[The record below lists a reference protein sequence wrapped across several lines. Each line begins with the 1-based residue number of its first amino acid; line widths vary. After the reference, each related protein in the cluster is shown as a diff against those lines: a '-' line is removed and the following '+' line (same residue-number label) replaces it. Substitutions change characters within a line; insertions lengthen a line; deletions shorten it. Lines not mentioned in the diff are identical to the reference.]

1 MILENEGLL
10 DHVLTD
16 GVPGRRFGAWV
27 VDALILGAVVGVLW
41 LMLVALGLAT
51 FGLAFPLLSL
61 LPAVPFLYHAGCL
74 ASGAAATPGMALLGI
89 TARQDADVLA
99 RPTLGEAVV
108 FTAGL
113 YLTLAAGAVWLLVA
127 LITRRHR
134 ALHDLVSGLVIVR
147 TQALTMVGGYG
158 NMAPGAWTA

>member
-1 MILENEGLL
+1 MILESESLL

-16 GVPGRRFGAWV
+16 GVPGRRFAAWL
-27 VDALILGAVVGVLW
+27 VDALILGVIVGVLW
-41 LMLVALGLAT
+41 LVLLALGLAT
-51 FGLAFPLLSL
+51 LGLAFPLLTL
-61 LPAVPFLYHAGCL
+61 LPAVPFLYHVGFL
-74 ASGAAATPGMALLGI
+74 ARDAAATPGMALLGI
-89 TARQDADVLA
+89 TARQDADLSP
-99 RPTLGEAVV
+99 PTLGEACV

-147 TQALTMVGGYG
+147 TRALTMAGGYG
-158 NMAPGAWTA
+158 NMPPGAWTA

>member
-1 MILENEGLL
+1 MILESEALL

-16 GVPGRRFGAWV
+16 GVPGRRLAAWL
-27 VDALILGAVVGVLW
+27 VDALILGVIVGVLW
-41 LMLVALGLAT
+41 LVLVALGLAT
-51 FGLAFPLLSL
+51 LGLAFPLLTL
-61 LPAVPFLYHAGCL
+61 LPAVPFLYHAGFL

-89 TARQDADVLA
+89 TARQDADFSP
-99 RPTLGEAVV
+99 PTLGEAAV

-113 YLTLAAGAVWLLVA
+113 YLTIASGAVWLLVA

-147 TQALTMVGGYG
+147 TRALTMVGGYG
-158 NMAPGAWTA
+158 NMPPGASTA

>member
-1 MILENEGLL
+1 MILETEALL
-10 DHVLTD
+10 DHALTE
-16 GVPGRRFGAWV
+16 GVPGRRFAAWI
-27 VDALILGAVVGVLW
+27 VDALILGLLLGALWVVL
-41 LMLVALGLAT
+41 ATLGLAT

-89 TARQDADVLA
+89 TARQDLDLA
-99 RPTLGEAVV
+99 RPTLGQAVV

-113 YLTLAAGAVWLLVA
+113 YLTIAAGAVWLLVA

-147 TQALTMVGGYG
+147 TQALTLVGGYG
-158 NMAPGAWTA
+158 NMSPGAWTA

>member
-1 MILENEGLL
+1 MC
-10 DHVLTD
+10 
-16 GVPGRRFGAWV
+16 WSS
-27 VDALILGAVVGVLW
+27 
-41 LMLVALGLAT
+41 LGLAT

-89 TARQDADVLA
+89 TARQDEDLG
-99 RPTLGEAVV
+99 RPTLGQAAV

-113 YLTLAAGAVWLLVA
+113 YLTIAAGAVWLLVA

-147 TQALTMVGGYG
+147 TQALTLVGGYG
-158 NMAPGAWTA
+158 NMSSGAWTA